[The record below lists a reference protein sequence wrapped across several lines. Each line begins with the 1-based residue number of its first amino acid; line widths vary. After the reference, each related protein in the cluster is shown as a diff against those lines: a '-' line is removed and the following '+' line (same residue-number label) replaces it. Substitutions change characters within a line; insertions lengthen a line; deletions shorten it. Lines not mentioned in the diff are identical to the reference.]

1 MSALFAPFQLRD
13 MALKNRIVMSPML
26 MYMAAD
32 DGLFTDLHFAHY
44 GARLIGGVGMV
55 VTEVIAIDPQG
66 RISHK
71 DLGLWHDG
79 QIEPLLRLPAFAHS
93 VNARACAQL
102 AHAGRKA
109 VLDGEIV
116 APSAIGYDEKS
127 KTPRSLTD
135 AEITRLIEAY
145 AAAAQ
150 RADRAGFDCIEL
162 HAAHGYLMHE
172 FLAPLSNRRTDRW
185 GGSLENRARFVLEAT
200 HAVREAWPASK
211 PLMVRLSA
219 TDLVEGGVTLP
230 EALWLGRQLRNA
242 GVDLLEVSTGNIV
255 PGYAGR
261 VYPGYHLEY
270 AEAVRR
276 EAGVPVGAMGS
287 ITSPEHAESILT
299 RGFADLV
306 FLGRELLR
314 NPFWP
319 IQAAQRANVQVD
331 LPIPTYARATG
342 PYERGF

>member
-1 MSALFAPFQLRD
+1 MSALFTPFKLRG
-13 MALKNRIVMSPML
+13 MTLKNRIVMSPML

-32 DGLFTDLHFAHY
+32 DGLFTDLNFAHY

-55 VTEVIAIDPQG
+55 VTEVIAVDPQG

-79 QIEPLLRLPAFAHS
+79 QIEPLSRLAAFGQA
-93 VNARACAQL
+93 VNARTCAQL

-116 APSAIGYDEKS
+116 APSAIAYDEKS
-127 KTPRSLTD
+127 KTPRPLTD
-135 AEITRLIEAY
+135 GEITRLIEAY
-145 AAAAQ
+145 AAAAL

-162 HAAHGYLMHE
+162 HAAHGYLIHE
-172 FLAPLSNRRTDRW
+172 FLAPISNRRNDRW
-185 GGSLENRARFVLEAT
+185 GGSLENRARFVIEVA
-200 HAVREAWPASK
+200 HAVREAWPSEK
-211 PLMVRLSA
+211 PLMARMTA
-219 TDLVEGGVTLP
+219 TDLVGGGVTLP
-230 EALWLGRQLRNA
+230 EALWLARQLRSA
-242 GVDLLEVSTGNIV
+242 GVDLLEVSSGNIV
-255 PGYAGR
+255 PGYPGT

-270 AEAVRR
+270 AEAVKR
-276 EAGVPVGAMGS
+276 EAGLPVGAMGS
-287 ITSPEHAESILT
+287 ITSSDHAEAIVACGT
-299 RGFADLV
+299 ADLV

-319 IQAAQRANVQVD
+319 IQAAQRANVQVE
-331 LPIPTYARATG
+331 LPIATYARATG